1 MQLLNNMKSEQECI
15 EYFVSSFLDEQH
27 GNDYFIAHCM
37 GVYTILKQMGSPLE
51 ICIAGLYHSVYGTEH
66 FTPVTRLTKHTVK
79 EYIGERSE
87 DLVST
92 FCSLKDR
99 DISILKNLNNYDERK
114 RKDLLYINY
123 ANLMDQSQSLDNPKL
138 KSLLTEYQSALSST
152 SPVFND
158 TKNIIEIYDD
168 LISSSDLDW
177 MHTYCLNSQF
187 TCGHASNPLGYE
199 RDSRFSSQITNNNL
213 ESSGV
218 LSVVKLVSEQLKQK
232 LYIGNCYINHYQLM
246 TSTSKHTDSALPNT
260 FTILI
265 FCNKYWEEPWG
276 GELKI
281 YKDKSKTHS
290 IIDYVSGR
298 VVIFDSRIE
307 HKVMP
312 LTHAAKKDRFT
323 IAVKCS
329 NIEGLQNLISMY
341 GDEIIDV
348 Q

>member
-1 MQLLNNMKSEQECI
+1 MKNEQECI
-15 EYFVSSFLDEQH
+15 EYFVSSFLDEHH
-27 GNDYFIAHCM
+27 GNDYFISHCM
-37 GVYTILKQMGSPLE
+37 GVYTILKQMGSPIE
-51 ICIAGLYHSVYGTEH
+51 ICLAGLYHSVYGTEY
-66 FTPVTRLTKHTVK
+66 FTPVTHITKQTLI

-87 DLVST
+87 NLVSI

-114 RKDLLYINY
+114 RKDLLYVNY
-123 ANLMDQSQSLDNPKL
+123 ANLIDQSQSLDDPKL
-138 KSLLTEYQSALSST
+138 KSLLSEYQKALTSSSSSS

-158 TKNIIEIYDD
+158 TKDIVEIYDN
-168 LISSSDLDW
+168 LIDSSDLDW
-177 MHTYCLNSQF
+177 MHTYCLNSNF

-199 RDSRFSSQITNNNL
+199 RDSRFSSQISNNNL
-213 ESSGV
+213 KESGV
-218 LSVVKLVSEQLKQK
+218 LSIVKSISEKLNQK

-281 YKDKSKTHS
+281 YNDKSAINS
-290 IIDYVSGR
+290 LIDYVPGR
-298 VVIFDSRIE
+298 VVFFDSRIE

-312 LTHAAKKDRFT
+312 LTHASKKDRFT
-323 IAVKCS
+323 IAVKCAT
-329 NIEGLQNLISMY
+329 IEGLQNLISMY
-341 GDEIIDV
+341 GDEIVDV
-348 Q
+348 